1 MIKNII
7 FDFGD
12 IFIDLDKPATFKE
25 MEKLGYT
32 KVQPEMIT
40 LAQDYEMGLV
50 SNNNFVSEINNFIPN
65 ANPKQIQDAWNAILK
80 DFPEHRLT
88 FIEEFQK
95 KHDYRLFLLS
105 NTNDLHIE
113 YVRETMGW
121 NRFKRFQDCFEQF
134 YLSYEIKMR
143 KPNADIFEFVLQQ
156 NQLKAEETLFI
167 DDTKENTDTAEQL
180 GVQIWHLQVGQ
191 EEITDLTKKL

>member
-32 KVQPEMIT
+32 EVQPEMIT

-65 ANPKQIQDAWNAILK
+65 ASPEQIQNSWNAILK
-80 DFPEHRLT
+80 DFPEYRLT
-88 FIEEFQK
+88 FIEEFNK
-95 KHDYRLFLLS
+95 TNDHRLFLLS

-113 YVRETMGW
+113 YVKKTMGW
-121 NRFKRFQDCFEQF
+121 DRFKRFRDCFEQF

-143 KPNADIFEFVLQQ
+143 KPNADIFEFVLDQ

-167 DDTKENTDTAEQL
+167 DDTKENTDTAQQL
-180 GVQIWHLQVGQ
+180 GIQSWHLQVGQ
-191 EEITDLTKKL
+191 EDITDLTKKL

>member
-32 KVQPEMIT
+32 EVQPEMIT

-65 ANPKQIQDAWNAILK
+65 ASPEQIQDSWNAILK
-80 DFPEHRLT
+80 DFPEYRLT
-88 FIEEFQK
+88 FIEEFK
-95 KHDYRLFLLS
+95 KTNDFRLFLLS

-113 YVRETMGW
+113 YVKKTMGW
-121 NRFKRFQDCFEQF
+121 DRFKRFKDCFEQF

-143 KPNADIFEFVLQQ
+143 KPNADIFEFVLDQ

-167 DDTKENTDTAEQL
+167 DDTKENTDTAQQL
-180 GVQIWHLQVGQ
+180 GIQSWHLQVGQ
-191 EEITDLTKKL
+191 EDITYLTKKL